1 MENEIISE
9 IEENIVET
17 ETGNEEDLSSS
28 PDIVLPSGSSD
39 ITGVPLDPAP
49 DQTEIVLPEE
59 IIGDEGAAAAD
70 PVAPDDDPQRTF
82 TEEELEQIVNALLE
96 EEESPDAVMETEES
110 IEAPRTIFNTPLEEY
125 SVSEG
130 LLVCIFL
137 LMLAQLIHALFKGSH
152 WFGRM

>member
-39 ITGVPLDPAP
+39 VTGVPLDPAL
-49 DQTEIVLPEE
+49 DQTEIDLPEE
-59 IIGDEGAAAAD
+59 ITGDEGEASSD
-70 PVAPDDDPQRTF
+70 PVVPDDAPQRTF
-82 TEEELEQIVNALLE
+82 TEEELEQIVNTLLE
-96 EEESPDAVMETEES
+96 EEKSQDAVMETDES

>member
-1 MENEIISE
+1 MENENISE

-17 ETGNEEDLSSS
+17 ETGGEEGVSSS
-28 PDIVLPSGSSD
+28 PDIVLPSGSS
-39 ITGVPLDPAP
+39 GVIDEPLDPAP
-49 DQTEIVLPEE
+49 DQAETLLPEE
-59 IIGDEGAAAAD
+59 NIGDEGSAAAD
-70 PVAPDDDPQRTF
+70 PVAPGEDPQHTF
-82 TEEELEQIVNALLE
+82 TEEELEQIVNALFE
-96 EEESPDAVMETEES
+96 EEESQNAVMETEES
-110 IEAPRTIFNTPLEEY
+110 TEAPRTIFNTPLEEY

>member
-9 IEENIVET
+9 IEENIVEI
-17 ETGNEEDLSSS
+17 ETDNEEDLSSS

-39 ITGVPLDPAP
+39 VTGEPLDPAP
-49 DQTEIVLPEE
+49 DQAETPLPEE
-59 IIGDEGAAAAD
+59 NIGDEGAAD

-96 EEESPDAVMETEES
+96 DDESQDAVMETEES